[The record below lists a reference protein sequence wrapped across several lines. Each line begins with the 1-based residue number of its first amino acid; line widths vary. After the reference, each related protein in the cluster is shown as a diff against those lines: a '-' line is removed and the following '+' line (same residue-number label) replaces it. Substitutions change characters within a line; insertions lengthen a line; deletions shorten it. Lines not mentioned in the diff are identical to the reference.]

1 MVCCTTS
8 VFLNFLLRIVAA
20 KNIPMQQVWMLLN
33 RNMAG
38 VAASKSYRIV
48 TIQIS
53 AFIQEN
59 QITCWVFLL
68 HDEQAC
74 FEGNFKVVELLLD
87 EGANKGVKNRWG
99 QTPLREAILNRCWFK
114 LDISILCGW
123 QRVTQAGSYRGAF
136 DTVESTT
143 GLRTSFGRALR
154 SSCQVLLFFMSFKCC
169 LVYGRPNKVSIGRN
183 SAQVIFDHRRKTQ
196 RQARFGSQLLAYIIF
211 KKSILSKRT

>member
-1 MVCCTTS
+1 MNRHALKETS
-8 VFLNFLLRIVAA
+8 KWWSYCSMKEPTRAWRI
-20 KNIPMQQVWMLLN
+20 
-33 RNMAG
+33 AG
-38 VAASKSYRIV
+38 VKHLSGR
-48 TIQIS
+48 
-53 AFIQEN
+53 
-59 QITCWVFLL
+59 
-68 HDEQAC
+68 
-74 FEGNFKVVELLLD
+74 
-87 EGANKGVKNRWG
+87 
-99 QTPLREAILNRCWFK
+99 PILNRCWFK
-114 LDISILCGW
+114 LDISILFGW